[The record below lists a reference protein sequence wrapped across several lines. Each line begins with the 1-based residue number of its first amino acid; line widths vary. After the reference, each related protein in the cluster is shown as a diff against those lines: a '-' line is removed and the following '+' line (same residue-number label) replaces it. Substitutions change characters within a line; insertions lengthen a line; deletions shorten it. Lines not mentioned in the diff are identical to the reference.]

1 MIKRGMYP
9 CLFLFFVLFLFFKS
23 STDAV
28 YKGLWSGIQRF
39 QKSDPAVLSVNTSA
53 LAIKVRSDNF
63 VLIASRADALE
74 MFADN
79 CDIVLQDTVLLS
91 IVQAPL
97 LPKGS
102 ALTKP
107 LSDMYVLLFS

>member
-1 MIKRGMYP
+1 MSIFLI
-9 CLFLFFVLFLFFKS
+9 CLFLLFKN

-39 QKSDPAVLSVNTSA
+39 QKSDPVVLSVNTSA
-53 LAIKVRSDNF
+53 LANEVRSGSF
-63 VLIASRADALE
+63 VFIASRADTLE
-74 MFADN
+74 MFTDN
-79 CDIVLQDTVLLS
+79 CDIVLQDTVLLNIMQS
-91 IVQAPL
+91 PI

-107 LSDMYVLLFS
+107 LSDMYVLLLS